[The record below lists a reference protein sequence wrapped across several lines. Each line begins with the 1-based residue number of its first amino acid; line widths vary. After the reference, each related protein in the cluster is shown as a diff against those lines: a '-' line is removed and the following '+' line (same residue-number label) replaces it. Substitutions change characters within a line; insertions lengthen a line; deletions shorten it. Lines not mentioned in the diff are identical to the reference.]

1 MLIALPLIL
10 LAYAGCLKTND
21 SASKSNMDYLTA
33 SAWYLKA
40 FRYDIAIN
48 GTVDYSYPPDN
59 CEADD
64 KYSFSADNSLL
75 FDPGAKLCHLEES
88 VVSRAWTISPAD
100 TKLSFG
106 GSTYTIKT
114 LNDSLMTLSYDTT
127 ETGTRY
133 RAYIDFQHK

>member
-1 MLIALPLIL
+1 MIMLAW
-10 LAYAGCLKTND
+10 AGCHKTND
-21 SASKSNMDYLTA
+21 SSSKSTTDYLTA

-48 GTVDYSYPPDN
+48 GTVDYTYPPNN

-64 KYSFSADNSLL
+64 KYSFAADNSLL
-75 FDPGAKLCHLEES
+75 FDPGAKICHSEES
-88 VVSRAWTISPAD
+88 LVSRVWAMNTGE

-106 GSTYTIKT
+106 GSTYSIKA